1 MTLTDEA
8 FMHALFLI
16 RKELD
21 DLIDLIN
28 QNKLSTDGSIIR
40 EIKLEQATI
49 IFNEDTDPNY

>member
-8 FMHALFLI
+8 FMHILFLI
-16 RKELD
+16 REEID

-28 QNKLSTDGSIIR
+28 QNKLSTDDSLIR

-49 IFNEDTDPNY
+49 IIHEN